1 MKPLVQSLIVLL
13 FLILSET
20 AQSALTI
27 SEFLASNNV
36 ETFLDEDGEAVD
48 WIELHNSGESA
59 INLAGYVLTDSPTR
73 AKYTLPEVMLA
84 LDGYLVVFASGKDR
98 SEPGA
103 QLHTNFQLDR
113 SGEYLALIDPQGET
127 VQEFAPEYPGQTA
140 DVSYGIAQDG
150 IGGYGF
156 LPTATPGAPNQTPPP
171 IIEGTDFFP
180 KPANPD
186 EPLTITANV
195 RATAAEIEE
204 VSLISRVMF
213 KNAATTA
220 MKDDGVAPDENAGD
234 GIYTA
239 KISNRTLFG
248 LTFKPGEM
256 VRWAVRVTD
265 AAGSE
270 ARFPAFADE
279 ANEEFTGTILTQDPL
294 DTKLDVFHW
303 FVEEPRRAEAAA
315 GTRSACYYHGEFY
328 DNLFTRLRGG
338 TARSWPKKSFKVEFP
353 EDHHFKF
360 DPDLPRVDEFNLNAT
375 YTDKS
380 YARAILTTELHQD
393 AGSPSPI
400 TFPLRVHQN
409 GAFYSVALFVEQP
422 DRDFLRRTGLDPD
435 GSYYKANPG
444 SYYKSTGSFEKKTR
458 REETKDDVGDFISGL
473 NGPGADTVSFLF
485 DHVDIPAQLNFMAG
499 IAITQNIDGSDKNHF
514 LYRDTEDSGE
524 WFMTPWD
531 LDLTFGPDAL
541 NTDVIIANEERRGAV
556 NPKAVHPYIGSNAHP
571 LHGGK
576 TNELLNRMFTSSRTE
591 EMYLRRLRT
600 LHDRF
605 LATTYFEQRLDELVD
620 LFATDAALDNETWG
634 TRAHFGGRRESMEE
648 TVERI
653 KTEYLIDRRDYFERG
668 GGVGIPKSMAA
679 QPDIKIDEIE
689 FAPASGNQDEEYIA
703 LANPNNFAVDLSGWR
718 LEGAVEHTFDPGT
731 VMGTPSLFSPG
742 KNVMYAAKDAR
753 AFRARTE
760 GPSGGKG
767 LFVQGNYRGSLS
779 SRGEEIRLLD
789 DQGNLITT
797 EVYEGAPSD
806 WQKHLVIT
814 EIMANPGEAYG
825 EFIELTNTGDT
836 PLDLSDVRFTQGVTF
851 TFTQMLLP
859 GEFLLVVRDRAAFEA
874 AYGTGIP
881 VAGEFAEGTR
891 LNNGGEN
898 LKLEDPSNNTI
909 SEISYRF
916 EAPWPIASEG
926 NSLVYGNGL
935 ASAGNSWRASDTAGG
950 SPNQHQ
956 DEGPPRDLIKEAFA
970 LGTPAG
976 ILTPTDT
983 GYTLSYSII
992 TSNAPAF
999 NLEQSTDLE
1008 TWTLSD
1014 ASPDL
1019 AEEGQLK
1026 FEISR
1031 GNNAAYLRVRVE

>member
-20 AQSALTI
+20 AQSTLTI

-156 LPTATPGAPNQTPPP
+156 LPTATPGAPNQMPPP

-338 TARSWPKKSFKVEFP
+338 YRS
-353 EDHHFKF
+353 
-360 DPDLPRVDEFNLNAT
+360 
-375 YTDKS
+375 
-380 YARAILTTELHQD
+380 
-393 AGSPSPI
+393 
-400 TFPLRVHQN
+400 
-409 GAFYSVALFVEQP
+409 
-422 DRDFLRRTGLDPD
+422 
-435 GSYYKANPG
+435 
-444 SYYKSTGSFEKKTR
+444 
-458 REETKDDVGDFISGL
+458 
-473 NGPGADTVSFLF
+473 
-485 DHVDIPAQLNFMAG
+485 
-499 IAITQNIDGSDKNHF
+499 
-514 LYRDTEDSGE
+514 
-524 WFMTPWD
+524 
-531 LDLTFGPDAL
+531 
-541 NTDVIIANEERRGAV
+541 
-556 NPKAVHPYIGSNAHP
+556 
-571 LHGGK
+571 
-576 TNELLNRMFTSSRTE
+576 
-591 EMYLRRLRT
+591 
-600 LHDRF
+600 
-605 LATTYFEQRLDELVD
+605 
-620 LFATDAALDNETWG
+620 
-634 TRAHFGGRRESMEE
+634 
-648 TVERI
+648 
-653 KTEYLIDRRDYFERG
+653 
-668 GGVGIPKSMAA
+668 
-679 QPDIKIDEIE
+679 
-689 FAPASGNQDEEYIA
+689 
-703 LANPNNFAVDLSGWR
+703 
-718 LEGAVEHTFDPGT
+718 
-731 VMGTPSLFSPG
+731 
-742 KNVMYAAKDAR
+742 
-753 AFRARTE
+753 
-760 GPSGGKG
+760 
-767 LFVQGNYRGSLS
+767 
-779 SRGEEIRLLD
+779 
-789 DQGNLITT
+789 
-797 EVYEGAPSD
+797 
-806 WQKHLVIT
+806 
-814 EIMANPGEAYG
+814 
-825 EFIELTNTGDT
+825 
-836 PLDLSDVRFTQGVTF
+836 
-851 TFTQMLLP
+851 
-859 GEFLLVVRDRAAFEA
+859 
-874 AYGTGIP
+874 
-881 VAGEFAEGTR
+881 
-891 LNNGGEN
+891 
-898 LKLEDPSNNTI
+898 
-909 SEISYRF
+909 
-916 EAPWPIASEG
+916 
-926 NSLVYGNGL
+926 
-935 ASAGNSWRASDTAGG
+935 
-950 SPNQHQ
+950 
-956 DEGPPRDLIKEAFA
+956 
-970 LGTPAG
+970 
-976 ILTPTDT
+976 
-983 GYTLSYSII
+983 
-992 TSNAPAF
+992 
-999 NLEQSTDLE
+999 
-1008 TWTLSD
+1008 
-1014 ASPDL
+1014 
-1019 AEEGQLK
+1019 
-1026 FEISR
+1026 
-1031 GNNAAYLRVRVE
+1031 